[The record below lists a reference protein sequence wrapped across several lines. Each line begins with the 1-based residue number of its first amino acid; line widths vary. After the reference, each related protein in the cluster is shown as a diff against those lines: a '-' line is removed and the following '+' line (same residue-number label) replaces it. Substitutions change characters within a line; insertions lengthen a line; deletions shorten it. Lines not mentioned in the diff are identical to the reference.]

1 MYILN
6 EHIVF
11 PEISEADNEG
21 LLAVGGDL
29 SEQRLILAY
38 QKGIFLGLMPMILFC
53 GGALIQ
59 DLFYIHLKLECLKAW
74 HSFSKRNIL
83 KLPTIKRF

>member
-1 MYILN
+1 MTYPFDHKKNKHKPQFNYWGFFMHILN

-38 QKGIFLGLMPMILFC
+38 QKGNLSLV
-53 GGALIQ
+53 
-59 DLFYIHLKLECLKAW
+59 
-74 HSFSKRNIL
+74 
-83 KLPTIKRF
+83 

>member
-1 MYILN
+1 MHILD

-38 QKGIFLGLMPMILFC
+38 QKGIFPWFNAYDPIFMVVP
-53 GGALIQ
+53 
-59 DLFYIHLKLECLKAW
+59 
-74 HSFSKRNIL
+74 
-83 KLPTIKRF
+83 